1 MVVFCCF
8 AHLPGET
15 QLQPAQPKGIL
26 PRPDGNANAQ
36 KLQARSG
43 QREGNIGAALIA
55 PIFARDR
62 IRAPLPLPH
71 PYTAARSRRF
81 SRRRRLGSSGFFN
94 FSKLWPLFAK
104 KKREPEFGN
113 VEQSPPCSF
122 FYAFTTGNP
131 PFVTFLMVE
140 MTYWTTSETKAIQLR
155 QNMAAKPSASRIFG
169 EHWPI
174 MRFFEAKTRRQQ
186 HFNSNVAAAI
196 PLALTL
202 FLVLML

>member
-1 MVVFCCF
+1 MEVFCCF

-26 PRPDGNANAQ
+26 PRPDDNTNAQ
-36 KLQARSG
+36 RRQARSG

-55 PIFARDR
+55 PILAAIAYARPCRCPIPTPPHVLVAFLGDV
-62 IRAPLPLPH
+62 ASGLPASSTSQNCGHCLP
-71 PYTAARSRRF
+71 
-81 SRRRRLGSSGFFN
+81 
-94 FSKLWPLFAK
+94 

-113 VEQSPPCSF
+113 VERSPPCSF
-122 FYAFTTGNP
+122 FYALTTVNP

-174 MRFFEAKTRRQQ
+174 MRFSESKTRRQQ

>member
-1 MVVFCCF
+1 MPIYLGKRSCNPRNRKAFYHARTAIQTHKGAKRAAGSVKATLGPPLSHQSSPAIAYARPCRCPIPTPPHVLVAFLGDV
-8 AHLPGET
+8 ASGLPASSTSQNCGHC
-15 QLQPAQPKGIL
+15 L
-26 PRPDGNANAQ
+26 P
-36 KLQARSG
+36 
-43 QREGNIGAALIA
+43 
-55 PIFARDR
+55 
-62 IRAPLPLPH
+62 
-71 PYTAARSRRF
+71 
-81 SRRRRLGSSGFFN
+81 
-94 FSKLWPLFAK
+94 

-113 VEQSPPCSF
+113 VERSPPCSF

-155 QNMAAKPSASRIFG
+155 QNMAAKPSASRVFG

-174 MRFFEAKTRRQQ
+174 MRFSESKTRRQQ
-186 HFNSNVAAAI
+186 DFNSNVAAAI

>member
-1 MVVFCCF
+1 MDVFCCF

-26 PRPDGNANAQ
+26 PRPDGKTSAQ
-36 KLQARSG
+36 GAERAAGSVKATLRPPLSHQSSPAIAYARPCRCPIPTPPHVLVAFLGDVASG
-43 QREGNIGAALIA
+43 
-55 PIFARDR
+55 
-62 IRAPLPLPH
+62 LPASSTSQNCGHCLP
-71 PYTAARSRRF
+71 
-81 SRRRRLGSSGFFN
+81 
-94 FSKLWPLFAK
+94 

-113 VEQSPPCSF
+113 VERSPPCSF

-174 MRFFEAKTRRQQ
+174 TRFSESKTRRQQ

>member
-1 MVVFCCF
+1 MFFVVLPIYLGKRSCNLRNRKAFYHAPTAIQTHKGAKRATGSVKATLGPPLSHQSSPAIAYARPCRCPIPTPPHVLVAFLGDVASGLPASSTSQNCC
-8 AHLPGET
+8 HCLP
-15 QLQPAQPKGIL
+15 
-26 PRPDGNANAQ
+26 
-36 KLQARSG
+36 
-43 QREGNIGAALIA
+43 
-55 PIFARDR
+55 
-62 IRAPLPLPH
+62 
-71 PYTAARSRRF
+71 
-81 SRRRRLGSSGFFN
+81 
-94 FSKLWPLFAK
+94 

-113 VEQSPPCSF
+113 VERSPPCSF

-140 MTYWTTSETKAIQLR
+140 MTYWTTPETKAIQLR

-174 MRFFEAKTRRQQ
+174 MRFSESKTRRQQ